1 MLVFPCGE
9 HVGRAT
15 HRELTSGSISKP
27 DVAWPTCYTVGMSSC
42 ADTADEFFH
51 PVGDDRSW
59 SESYY
64 FNFTDPTSQ
73 IGAFTRM
80 GFRPREGWADA
91 LHGVYLP
98 GGRVAFT
105 YGRRTDI
112 TPEVIDAMG
121 AADPQVA
128 NLTLTRGEPFT
139 TWGIAYRGEAQVMD
153 DPSVMLVATK
163 DRPEPWHTPVT
174 LDMDVTFTALAE
186 PHYARGGSQGH
197 FEQTGKVTGRIT
209 LGDEQWEVDGF
220 GVRDKSW
227 GPRTWQAPSGSAS
240 KSTEPAAVTEGCFIN
255 WFSMNFGPDVALGGT
270 CGRVADG
277 SMRGK
282 GWIQRDGEVLEL
294 TEVAMTTVFDDTEP
308 LLHRSVQLTA
318 TDSRGNQ
325 MVIDGEVLTICPTK
339 VPRRDGVTFINE
351 GHARFTMDG
360 RVGYGIAEHWHAV
373 VR

>member
-1 MLVFPCGE
+1 
-9 HVGRAT
+9 
-15 HRELTSGSISKP
+15 
-27 DVAWPTCYTVGMSSC
+27 MSTTDPS
-42 ADTADEFFH
+42 DEYFH

-64 FNFTDPTSQ
+64 FNFTDPRLE

-91 LHGVYLP
+91 LHAVYLP

-105 YGRRTDI
+105 YGRRTDV

-121 AADPQVA
+121 TADPQVA
-128 NLTLTRGEPFT
+128 NLTLRRGEPFEQ
-139 TWGIAYRGEAQVMD
+139 WGIVYRGEAQVMH
-153 DPSVMLVATK
+153 DPTVMLMATK
-163 DRPEPWHTPVT
+163 DRPQGWSDPVE
-174 LDMDVTFTALAE
+174 LDMDVTFTALAG

-197 FEQTGKVTGRIT
+197 FEQTGVVAGHIR
-209 LGDEQWEVDGF
+209 LGDEEWEVEAY

-240 KSTEPAAVTEGCFIN
+240 KAAQPAAVTEGCFIN
-255 WFSMNFGPDVALGGT
+255 WFSMNFGPDLALGGT
-270 CGRVADG
+270 CGRTADG

-282 GWIQRDGEVLEL
+282 GWIQRDGEVTEL
-294 TEVAMTTVFDDTEP
+294 TDVAMTTVFDPTNP
-308 LLHRSVQLTA
+308 LLHQTVRLTA
-318 TDSRGNQ
+318 TDAGG
-325 MVIDGEVLTICPTK
+325 DGIVVDGTVLTICPTK

-351 GHARFTMDG
+351 GHARFQLGD

-373 VR
+373 RR